1 MKRNIIIAILLG
13 LCVFIYFRQ
22 QDKNYYDMINAVSG
36 ATPLAIAVDVPD
48 NISLTV
54 DGLVKQEYRFSASA
68 LSGFASNRIRTR
80 EFTADGSYLGAYS
93 YAGIPVFNILEG
105 IAPKKPADAAFNQP
119 QDIVVVFTAASGRRA
134 AFSFNEII
142 MADDS
147 LPVTLA
153 YHREQI
159 MPTNDEVRDSYQK
172 NRYTQNLSGLR
183 LIAPREPDDARYL
196 DNVVRITYTV
206 FDMPD
211 QLLPPRDKG
220 RRCAS
225 DTIRCVDG
233 TQVRPAACDGVE
245 RKIKARW
252 AMIGHGHGYEKTVS
266 VEGFDVR
273 SFLEVNFKGAG
284 AGDYFLFVACDG
296 YRCLFSGKEIFS
308 IDSGRSMM
316 IADRID
322 GQKPAAGFQLV
333 PAADF
338 FADRSLWALSH
349 VVRIHPPN
357 SWETLLNIETK
368 LH

>member
-1 MKRNIIIAILLG
+1 MKRNITIAILLG
-13 LCVFIYFRQ
+13 LCIFIYLRQ
-22 QDKNYYDMINAVSG
+22 RDKNYYDMINAVSG

-54 DGLVKQEYRFSASA
+54 DGLVKKEYHFSASA
-68 LSGFASNRIRTR
+68 LSGFASTRIRTR
-80 EFTADGSYLGAYS
+80 EFTADGTYLGAYS

-105 IAPKKPADAAFNQP
+105 IAPKKPTDAAFSQP
-119 QDIVVVFTAASGRRA
+119 QDIVVVFTAASGRQVT
-134 AFSFNEII
+134 FSFNELI

-159 MPTNDEVRDSYQK
+159 VPTADEVRNSYQK

-183 LIAPREPDDARYL
+183 LIAPGEPDVSRYL
-196 DNVVRITYTV
+196 DHVERITYTV
-206 FDMPD
+206 FDIPD
-211 QLLPPRDKG
+211 QLLPPRAKG

-225 DTIRCVDG
+225 DSIRCIDG
-233 TQVRPAACDGVE
+233 TDVWPATFNGVG
-245 RKIKARW
+245 RNMKSRW
-252 AMIGHGHGYEKTVS
+252 AILGHGHGYEKTVA

-273 SFLEVNFKGAG
+273 SFLKVNFKGAG

-296 YRCLFSGKEIFS
+296 YRCLFSGREIFS
-308 IDSGRSMM
+308 IDTGRSMM

-322 GQKPAAGFQLV
+322 GQKPASGFQLA
-333 PAADF
+333 PPADF

-349 VVRIHPPN
+349 VIRIHPQE
-357 SWETLLNIETK
+357 SIE
-368 LH
+368 